1 MSEMLK
7 LMVIDDSNIINQNI
21 IRYSNKKHLD
31 VVERVTNEEDAIK
44 TFKNHNPN
52 IVVLD
57 TSTLKSNGVSC
68 IERLMNIDKNT
79 RIVLVSTSPD
89 EASCIQGVNK
99 GAIGFLR
106 KPFIAEQ
113 LFEVLNIKVA
123 GVEDPKTS
131 PQ

>member
-1 MSEMLK
+1 MK
-7 LMVIDDSNIINQNI
+7 
-21 IRYSNKKHLD
+21 
-31 VVERVTNEEDAIK
+31 
-44 TFKNHNPN
+44 
-52 IVVLD
+52 
-57 TSTLKSNGVSC
+57 
-68 IERLMNIDKNT
+68 NIDKNT

-89 EASCIQGVNK
+89 ETSCIQGVNK